1 MSETPSPT
9 VRVKMLVTTQ
19 YMPYGPLIAGQEYD
33 VDPIDARH
41 WIYEE
46 FAEAIPGVT
55 PIAAAILTSAGHV
68 DLSLPG
74 VLPASQVAEFEQS
87 NPLLQGLGVYMQ
99 NGHLTTR
106 TKGFYTITFY
116 VLTDRRINGLAS
128 VRINGQ
134 DYRSMPLEDTAGNKG
149 QSTGAATTCVA
160 VGPLEADVEIS
171 AVFQSMDTT
180 SASLV
185 EATLTVMGG

>member
-1 MSETPSPT
+1 
-9 VRVKMLVTTQ
+9 MLVTTQ

-134 DYRSMPLEDTAGNKG
+134 DYRSMTPR
-149 QSTGAATTCVA
+149 ATRGREPAPRRRVWRL
-160 VGPLEADVEIS
+160 VRS
-171 AVFQSMDTT
+171 RRT
-180 SASLV
+180 SRSRRCSRAWTQRRP
-185 EATLTVMGG
+185 AWWRPR